1 MRMIRVADET
11 LIERHIWEQGT
22 DSIRA
27 REMRAYDIAL
37 DVLSPNHGT
46 IRIVERAVMD

>member
-1 MRMIRVADET
+1 MRMIRVADDT

-27 REMRAYDIAL
+27 REMRVCDMTLNAL
-37 DVLSPNHGT
+37 LLIQGT
-46 IRIVERAVMD
+46 VT